1 MLQEGQREGPLKRK
15 AAELPA
21 QFQRALLEA
30 GWTDVVLGC
39 LVVEKADAER
49 IVQGLLPGVE
59 GLEKTNLVDALLE
72 RAQKAAELN
81 ERSVSRLA
89 QQASQPGVGVKQL
102 RLDTGEIYDNLV
114 AGHVEL
120 ARKVYKSK
128 AQGLRRAEVAEPE
141 KIELEETRRWATV
154 IAGFI
159 IDSPMPAKEMVE
171 STGDPVATWVR
182 LCGNRRSRTLRQAA
196 RSWQRFHEWLQLSS
210 GLKWPTS
217 VAQVVD
223 YLEERMLEPCGPTIP
238 GSLLGSL
245 QLLESIGGQEPAA
258 RLGSSPMLAN
268 VVKNMEKDL
277 SISGPPRKTAPIYT
291 VAMVISAEL
300 LVADRG
306 EGVVPRALAYR
317 SRTALTEVGW
327 RSVLVRSKTSGAG
340 RRVCELPVFISR
352 KVCLSGED
360 WLLAGHDLWKDLSE
374 NFPGTLFLCK
384 PRADASEFTKKYL
397 DATCLAAWLKWTLTQ
412 LPSLKRVIGG
422 WDPVWTNGLLTE
434 DWAARWFGHS
444 ARHCLPSWGA
454 AVGIL
459 RAFLGR
465 WRAGVEVDMT
475 SRQIVHAAQEKVA
488 RAFCTGDPQFSE
500 TEVFDEMRLFAK
512 ERGLEIRPALWEHIV
527 WKRRESVVAM
537 FLNYPTVDIKMVPGI
552 LGDEDDIPLIPEED
566 GEEAAAPFWISISRR
581 TGFRRLHRHQGCG
594 VSRSTVF
601 KSMEVSKITA
611 DVADKKCRICF
622 RDETGSKESEGDD
635 TSSGSSSSS
644 SSSEEEQEEE
654 P

>member
-1 MLQEGQREGPLKRK
+1 MEESAEGQQEDQAALLQEGQRERPQRPWSSLLKRK

-39 LVVEKADAER
+39 LVVEKIDAER

-59 GLEKTNLVDALLE
+59 GLERTNLVEALLE
-72 RAQKAAELN
+72 RAREAAELN

-89 QQASQPGVGVKQL
+89 QQASQPGVGVKQQ

-120 ARKVYKSK
+120 ARKIYKSK
-128 AQGLRRAEVAEPE
+128 AQRLRRAEVAEPE
-141 KIELEETRRWATV
+141 KIELEETRRWATL

-196 RSWQRFHEWLQLSS
+196 RSWQRFHEWLQLSA

-245 QLLESIGGQEPAA
+245 QLLESIGGQEPAS

-277 SISGPPRKTAPIYT
+277 SMGGPPRKTAPIYT
-291 VAMVISAEL
+291 VAMVIAAEL
-300 LVADRG
+300 LVADRDQ
-306 EGVVPRALAYR
+306 GVVPRALAFTMLLMVWGALRTDDVQWLDR

-340 RRVCELPVFISR
+340 RRVRELPVFISR

-422 WDPVWTNGLLTE
+422 WDPVWTSGLLSE
-434 DWAARWFGHS
+434 DWAARWSGHS

-454 AVGIL
+454 AVGIPPEQ

-465 WRAGVEVDMT
+465 WRAGVEVDTNSYVLT

-500 TEVFDEMRLFAK
+500 TEVFDEQ
-512 ERGLEIRPALWEHIV
+512 
-527 WKRRESVVAM
+527 
-537 FLNYPTVDIKMVPGI
+537 
-552 LGDEDDIPLIPEED
+552 
-566 GEEAAAPFWISISRR
+566 R
-581 TGFRRLHRHQGCG
+581 TG
-594 VSRSTVF
+594 
-601 KSMEVSKITA
+601 A
-611 DVADKKCRICF
+611 
-622 RDETGSKESEGDD
+622 
-635 TSSGSSSSS
+635 
-644 SSSEEEQEEE
+644 
-654 P
+654 